1 MNRADRDRRLS
12 EAALVRTVEM
22 RLSPYSHLKARRFAI
37 VLLILGLPGLLN
49 ACGRDREEEFLVA
62 PDSPPVTLTYVG
74 PGNSVFNEPEQAAI
88 ERFQE
93 LAPSIQIDRR
103 SYAFSAT
110 NYLLDTPPPDVILM
124 WDGNELRSAAALGL
138 LSDVSDVWTEG
149 NFTEAYGRRFR
160 DMSRFDG
167 TLRWVPAGFNWTGIY
182 YNREVFDQF
191 GFTPPATWEEFEL
204 ICDTLLANGITPM
217 SLAGQNPFI
226 SMLWFDYLNLRLNGP
241 EFHRELMAGR
251 VDFNDIRVAQVW
263 EYWMSLLDR
272 GYFVERPGSTSEM
285 NSMTALIRGDGD
297 SPLSWEKAV
306 MALAPQFS
314 LGDLP
319 PVFAEELDF
328 FQFPRIDPNI
338 PIGEVS
344 IVFGYV
350 IPADALYRAEAGA
363 FVGFMGSAAAQ
374 ELQLA
379 RLGDSETNI
388 GYVPVHRELE
398 RNLLSAAAEKG
409 DEVVTGADD
418 INAPLFL
425 VLPDS
430 LRASFNLVLRRL
442 FLASSNPLEVADIQ
456 MILEEGR
463 QRAVQN
469 GEFPQ

>member
-1 MNRADRDRRLS
+1 MRHFRHFQRRARFV
-12 EAALVRTVEM
+12 ALVM
-22 RLSPYSHLKARRFAI
+22 
-37 VLLILGLPGLLN
+37 LLLGLSGLSGG
-49 ACGRDREEEFLVA
+49 CGRDREEEFLFA

-74 PGNSVFNEPEQAAI
+74 PGNSIFNEPEQVAI

-93 LAPSIQIDRR
+93 LAPSIQIDRK
-103 SYAFSAT
+103 SYGFNAG
-110 NYLLDTPPPDVILM
+110 NYLLDTPPPDVMLM

-167 TLRWVPAGFNWTGIY
+167 TLRFVPAGFNWTGIY
-182 YNREVFDQF
+182 YNKEIFEQF

-217 SLAGQNPFI
+217 SLAGQNPFV
-226 SMLWFDYLNLRLNGP
+226 SLLWFDYLNLRLNGP
-241 EFHRELMAGR
+241 EFHRDLIAGQ
-251 VDFNDIRVAQVW
+251 VDFNDVRIAQVW
-263 EYWMSLLDR
+263 AFWKSLLDR
-272 GYFVERPGSTSEM
+272 GYFVESPGSTSEM
-285 NSMTALIRGDGD
+285 SSMTALIRGDGD

-328 FQFPRIDPNI
+328 FQFPRIDPNL

-344 IVFGYV
+344 VVFGYV
-350 IPADALYRAEAGA
+350 IPADAQYRAEAGA
-363 FVGFMGSAAAQ
+363 FVGFMGSAEAH
-374 ELQLA
+374 ELQIA
-379 RLGDSETNI
+379 RIGEAETNI
-388 GYVPVHRELE
+388 GYVPVHRELDRE
-398 RNLLSAAAEKG
+398 LLSAAAEKG
-409 DEVVTGADD
+409 DQVVTGADQ
-418 INAPLFL
+418 INPPLFL

-430 LRASFNLVLRRL
+430 MRASFNQVLRRL
-442 FLASSNPLEVADIQ
+442 FLATSTSLEVAEIQ
-456 MILEEGR
+456 TLLEEGR